1 MKKEKTPKT
10 NAMRILERAKI
21 PYKVMTYPWKED
33 ALDAVHAA
41 AAMGRRDEEV
51 YKTLLAQG
59 DKTGVLVAIIPSNA
73 HIDLKHLA
81 KASGNKRVEML
92 PLKDLTETTGYVRG
106 GCSPLGMKKD
116 YPTYIDEQ
124 VLALAEVGVS
134 AGQRGLQMAL
144 APADLIRV
152 AKMTVAPLVQKEEA

>member
-1 MKKEKTPKT
+1 MKKQKTPKT

-21 PYKVMTYPWKED
+21 PYQVLTYPWKED
-33 ALDAVHAA
+33 ALDAIHAA
-41 AAMGRRDEEV
+41 EAMGRKDEEV

-59 DKTGVLVAIIPSNA
+59 DKSGVLVAVIPSNA
-73 HIDLKHLA
+73 HIDLKKLA

-92 PLKDLTETTGYVRG
+92 PLKHLTETTGYVRG

-116 YPTYIDEQ
+116 YPTFIDES
-124 VLALAEVGVS
+124 VLNLQEVGVS

-144 APADLIRV
+144 APKDLIQV
-152 AKMTVAPLVQKEEA
+152 AHMSVANLIEKN